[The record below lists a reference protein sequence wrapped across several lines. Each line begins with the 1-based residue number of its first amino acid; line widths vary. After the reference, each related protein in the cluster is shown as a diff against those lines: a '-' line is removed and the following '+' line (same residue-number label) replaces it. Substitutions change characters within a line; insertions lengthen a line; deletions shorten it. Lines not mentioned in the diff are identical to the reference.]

1 MQASIA
7 NIVLGNKANIRN
19 ISEIHNEIYSVFTT
33 ANGVALDTAACTEA
47 DLSLVQLIE
56 SARLYARASG
66 KTFRLAAPPGPAVE
80 AVLRRAGFL
89 EKAAEEDRRFWFNEG
104 VE

>member
-7 NIVLGNKANIRN
+7 NIILENKANIRN
-19 ISEIHNEIYSVFTT
+19 ISAIHSEIYSAF
-33 ANGVALDTAACTEA
+33 ASAEGVALDTAACVEA

-66 KTFRLAAPPGPAVE
+66 RSFRLAGPPGAAVE
-80 AVLRRAGFL
+80 AVLKRAGFL